1 MTRRGSPY
9 LVILVACLGVFI
21 AADDQ
26 TVVVTILP
34 SIMADFR
41 LGINELDQVS
51 WTITG
56 YLLGYTAVMP
66 LMGRISDVYGH
77 RRVYILAMLIFLI
90 GSVLVA
96 VSQNL
101 ATLVVFR
108 VFQAVGGGAVVPVT
122 IALTGSLL
130 PEDRRPVALGIVGA
144 SAEAGGVIGPL
155 WGSLIDNALDWRWV
169 FWINVPLVLVA
180 VALLLMFT
188 PAGRR
193 LSQPVDYRGGAI
205 LALILIVV
213 TLALSRWRDLALLAA
228 VGLGV
233 GIVLLVLYILSQ
245 RASPNPLTPSSLFRH
260 SAFAGA
266 NATHFLVGV
275 ALIIAMVTVPLITNT
290 VLGQDPLEGGLR
302 LVRLTAAIPVGA
314 IIGGFVASRLGYRVP
329 TGAGLLLSALGFYFL
344 SGWGVDIADPIMTV
358 HLVLAGLGFGLVIA
372 PIASAAVD
380 SVRAADMG
388 TAAALLTVM
397 RMVGMTVGLA
407 ALSSWGTSRFDVLV
421 SDIAVSIADPE
432 YAKELTDVGLNVFEG
447 FFLAAMGACLLA
459 LVPTWFMRKAPSV
472 D

>member
-1 MTRRGSPY
+1 MTRLASPY
-9 LVILVACLGVFI
+9 PAILVACLGVFI

-77 RRVYILAMLIFLI
+77 RRVYIFAMLIFLI

-101 ATLVVFR
+101 ATLVAFR
-108 VFQAVGGGAVVPVT
+108 VLQAVGGGAVVPVT
-122 IALTGSLL
+122 IALTGILL
-130 PEDRRPVALGIVGA
+130 PEGRRAVALGMVGA

-169 FWINVPLVLVA
+169 FWINVPLVLIV

-188 PAGRR
+188 PTSRR
-193 LSQPVDYRGGAI
+193 FSYPVDYRGGAI
-205 LALILIVV
+205 LALLLIVV
-213 TLALSRWRDLALLAA
+213 TLALSRWRDMTVLAA
-228 VGLGV
+228 GGLGV
-233 GIVLLVLYILSQ
+233 GVVLLVLYILSQ
-245 RASPNPLTPSSLFRH
+245 RTSPNPLTPSSLFKH
-260 SAFAGA
+260 IAFAGA

-290 VLGQDPLEGGLR
+290 VLGQEPLEGGLR

-314 IIGGFVASRLGYRVP
+314 LIGGLAASRLGYRVP

-344 SGWGVDIADPIMTV
+344 SRWDLDIGDPTMTV
-358 HLVLAGLGFGLVIA
+358 HLVLTGLGFGLVIA
-372 PIASAAVD
+372 PISAAAIN
-380 SVRAADMG
+380 SVRVADMG

-397 RMVGMTVGLA
+397 RMMGMTVGLA
-407 ALSSWGTSRFDVLV
+407 ALSSWGTNRFDALV
-421 SDIAVSIADPE
+421 SDIAFSIADPK
-432 YAKELTDVGLNVFEG
+432 YAKELTDVGLAVFEG
-447 FFLAAMGACLLA
+447 FFLAAMAACLLA
-459 LVPTWFMRKAPSV
+459 LVPTWFMRKTRSV